1 MIKALKKKTVKNAT
15 TIENDIKSINSKIQ
29 KLIDRNNN
37 YIDLV
42 ADGIISKK
50 DFLAKKEENEN
61 EINKL
66 QDKIEKLQSQKED
79 KSTPTINDTILK
91 DALSKI
97 LDCSNEVNDG
107 ILDKFVYRIIVDTPD
122 HFIWQLHFKSITD
135 NKPTFIDLCSYHID
149 LEYAKAYSKKHKTII
164 HKSRWTDI
172 DIDVQI
178 AI

>member
-79 KSTPTINDTILK
+79 ESAQRLARVPDDTLVRRS
-91 DALSKI
+91 L
-97 LDCSNEVNDG
+97 V
-107 ILDKFVYRIIVDTPD
+107 
-122 HFIWQLHFKSITD
+122 
-135 NKPTFIDLCSYHID
+135 
-149 LEYAKAYSKKHKTII
+149 
-164 HKSRWTDI
+164 
-172 DIDVQI
+172 
-178 AI
+178 

>member
-122 HFIWQLHFKSITD
+122 HFI
-135 NKPTFIDLCSYHID
+135 
-149 LEYAKAYSKKHKTII
+149 
-164 HKSRWTDI
+164 
-172 DIDVQI
+172 
-178 AI
+178 